1 MEEELLIKYFNDTCT
16 PQQEQE
22 ILQWVSETP
31 QNRET
36 FVKMKNL
43 YVSQTMPV
51 HSASDKEYQKFIAI
65 AKKQK
70 PKKYQINR
78 YIGYAAVAVIV
89 VLLALNLQFN
99 FISGNKDMY
108 PDINLADKYNKESL
122 NILYAARGVKGEVVL
137 PDGSKVWLNSDSKIT
152 YPAKFSGDMRQVEFS
167 GEGYFDV
174 VKDSLCPMV
183 VKCSKNFRVFVYGTR
198 FNIKSYENDDIA
210 QATLYSGSI
219 KLVENI
225 GTDEIVTEMK
235 PNESVIIKKNTT
247 PVNLNI
253 LEPEKLSAW
262 KEGDLIFESTPLK
275 EVAKILERWHGV
287 TVTISNKKIENF
299 PITARFRTE
308 SIFQIM
314 DLLNFSMSLN
324 YEINGNNVIIK

>member
-1 MEEELLIKYFNDTCT
+1 MEEELLIKYFNDACT
-16 PQQEQE
+16 ARQEQE

-51 HSASDKEYQKFIAI
+51 GRASGKEYQKFMAT
-65 AKKQK
+65 AKKNG
-70 PKKYQINR
+70 PNKYGFNR
-78 YIGYAAVAVIV
+78 YIIYAAAAVIV

-99 FISGNKDMY
+99 FISGSKDMY
-108 PDINLADKYNKESL
+108 PDTALANKYNNESL
-122 NILYAARGVKGEVVL
+122 NTLYAAKGVRGEVLL

-152 YPAKFSGDMRQVEFS
+152 YPAKFSGGIREVEFS

-183 VKCSKNFRVFVYGTR
+183 VKCSKNFRVFVYGTK
-198 FNIKSYENDDIA
+198 FNIKSYDNDDIA
-210 QATLYSGSI
+210 QATLYNGSI
-219 KLVENI
+219 KLVESV
-225 GTDEIVTEMK
+225 GTENVVTEMK
-235 PNESVIIKKNTT
+235 PNESIIIRDNTAH
-247 PVNLNI
+247 VNVNI

-262 KEGDLIFESTPLK
+262 KEGNLIFESTPLK

-287 TVTISNKKIENF
+287 TVTISNKKIENL
-299 PITARFRTE
+299 PITARFRSE

-314 DLLNFSMSLN
+314 DLLNFSMDLN
-324 YEINGNNVIIK
+324 YEINDNNVIIK